1 MFINKNNYEYGL
13 TQEKVQVDNVILPEW
28 ANGNPFLFVARLR
41 KELEN
46 RYVSENINHWIDLV
60 YGYKQRGK
68 EAVDHMNIFYPLTY
82 EHCIDLDRV

>member
-13 TQEKVQVDNVILPEW
+13 TQEKVHVDNVILPEW
-28 ANGNPFLFVARLR
+28 ADGNPFLFVARLR

-46 RYVSENINHWIDLV
+46 RYVSENINHWIDLI

-68 EAVDHMNIFYPLTY
+68 
-82 EHCIDLDRV
+82 